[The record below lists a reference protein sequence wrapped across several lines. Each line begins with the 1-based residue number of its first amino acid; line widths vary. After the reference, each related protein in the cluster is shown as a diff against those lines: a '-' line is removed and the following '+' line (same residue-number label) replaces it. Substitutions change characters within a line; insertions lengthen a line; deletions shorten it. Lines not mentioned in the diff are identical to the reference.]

1 MMECNA
7 LLTNRKRSGFTL
19 TELLLAML
27 VFAIAITTI
36 LALLARS
43 IETVD
48 EVLLKDEAMR
58 LSGAVEDFF
67 ENQPFNTSYS
77 RSRAVAE
84 DVIQLVA
91 FNYRGIPDQSFND
104 GALRPYLPLDGI
116 PNEDFVITPN
126 VRYKYVNDAAN
137 TVLNSTI
144 QAQEGRLFMV
154 KLSISPN
161 NPVAAPL
168 PGNPD
173 NYSSAVLVLF
183 AEYYPVSSLNN
194 LDVDAL
200 GISPAYSYTFAIRR

>member
-1 MMECNA
+1 MAQFKMKK
-7 LLTNRKRSGFTL
+7 TTQTSGFTL

-58 LSGAVEDFF
+58 LSGAVEDYF
-67 ENQPFNTSYS
+67 ENQDFNTSYQNS
-77 RSRAVAE
+77 LQVSTDA
-84 DVIQLVA
+84 IQLVA
-91 FNYRGIPDQSFND
+91 FSYRGIPDDPHPD
-104 GALRPYLPLDGI
+104 GTLKPYLPLGGVV
-116 PNEDFVITPN
+116 NEDWVLTPWVSYKFANAGSNAQLESVI
-126 VRYKYVNDAAN
+126 DS
-137 TVLNSTI
+137 L
-144 QAQEGRLFMV
+144 EGRLFLI

-161 NPVAAPL
+161 NPIAAPL
-168 PGNPD
+168 TNNPD
-173 NYSSAVLVLF
+173 AYASAVLVLF
-183 AEYYPVSSLNN
+183 AEYYPVSSLEN

>member
-58 LSGAVEDFF
+58 LSGAVEDFY
-67 ENQPFNTSYS
+67 ENSDFNTSYIGYKAIS
-77 RSRAVAE
+77 RGNRH
-84 DVIQLVA
+84 LVA
-91 FNYRGIPDQSFND
+91 FNYRGIPNQAQAD
-104 GALRPYLPLDGI
+104 GSLEPYTELSGVAG
-116 PNEDFVITPN
+116 EDYVLTP
-126 VRYKYVNDAAN
+126 YISYVYPDAAQN
-137 TVLNSTI
+137 TILEDNLD
-144 QAQEGRLFMV
+144 ALEGRLFLV
-154 KLSISPN
+154 DLELSPN
-161 NPVAAPL
+161 NPAVF
-168 PGNPD
+168 NVDPD
-173 NYSSAVLVLF
+173 RYNSAVLVLF

>member
-1 MMECNA
+1 MRVSVPLKPSQTKA
-7 LLTNRKRSGFTL
+7 GFTL

-67 ENQPFNTSYS
+67 ENQDFNTSYRNS
-77 RSRAVAE
+77 LRAAN
-84 DVIQLVA
+84 DQIQLVA
-91 FNYRGIPDQSFND
+91 FNYRGIPGDAHFN
-104 GALRPYLPLDGI
+104 GTLRPYLPLGGVI
-116 PNEDFVITPN
+116 NEDWVLTPW
-126 VRYKYVNDAAN
+126 VSFKLASEVNNAQ
-137 TVLNSTI
+137 LNSVI
-144 QAQEGRLFMV
+144 RAQEGRLFLV
-154 KLSISPN
+154 KLSVSPN
-161 NPVAAPL
+161 NPVSPPL
-168 PGNPD
+168 PNFAD
-173 NYSSAVLVLF
+173 TYASAVLVLF
-183 AEYYPVSSLNN
+183 AEYYPVSSLDN